1 MAVFKEGSKG
11 KDVKNIQTL
20 LNKAGAKPKLNV
32 DGIFGPLTTAAVK
45 AFQKKCGLKP
55 DGKIGTKTMPV
66 LEYGKP
72 LPVMTVPD
80 IAARIAYGKSAR
92 EHNKIMV
99 KCYAEMEKSMAKLAR
114 VAARETPNAKSLI
127 AANQAIWD
135 KTQEMAKEIVA
146 KQAEFEKLLK
156 TSPGKAEKLVKEC
169 EKLNAKLTAYA
180 KANLSPNLKA
190 ANASFRAVRD
200 QMDATRDIYKAKS
213 EEIHK
218 HFVKAM
224 AKSDK

>member
-11 KDVKNIQTL
+11 TDVKNIQTL
-20 LNKAGAKPKLNV
+20 LNKAGAKPKLKV
-32 DGIFGPLTTAAVK
+32 DGIFGSLTNAAVR
-45 AFQKKCGLKP
+45 AFQKKCKLKP

-66 LEYGKP
+66 LEYGGP

-80 IAARIAYGKSAR
+80 AAKRIAHGKKAR

-99 KCYAEMEKSMAKLAR
+99 KCYSEMEKSMAKLAS
-114 VAARETPNAKSLI
+114 VAAKETPNAKSLI

-135 KTQEMAKEIVA
+135 KTQVMATEIVA
-146 KQAEFEKLLK
+146 KQVEFEKLIR
-156 TSPGKAEKLVKEC
+156 TSPKKAEKLAKEC
-169 EKLNAKLTAYA
+169 EVLYAKLTAFA

-200 QMDATRDIYKAKS
+200 QMDATREIYKAKS

-218 HFVKAM
+218 HFDQAM
-224 AKSDK
+224 AKINK